1 MSNARFSILQA
12 KAVEDKRISNAQFRT
27 LAALGMY
34 GDKEGWCF
42 PKLKTLAAS
51 LGKSKQAVSKD
62 LIELQNLG
70 YLEIRHQYRP
80 DGGMQ
85 NSLFRLIFDPPCQ
98 PDVDTP
104 STSLV
109 DTPSTSLVDT
119 PSQPDVDT
127 PSTSEVDALTP
138 HINDPINDPIEVEE
152 PQRPNIYGV
161 YESEIGTLTPM
172 IADELTE
179 LEKDYPEAWFIPAVK
194 EAKMSS
200 TRVSLKYVIAILK
213 RWKAEGLP
221 NKYEDKPKSTVSN
234 EDREYVY
241 ENRILG
247 VVEYYKGQTLV
258 KTEPIPG
265 TSQ

>member
-85 NSLFRLIFDPPCQ
+85 NSLFRLIFDPPC
-98 PDVDTP
+98 
-104 STSLV
+104 
-109 DTPSTSLVDT
+109 
-119 PSQPDVDT
+119 QPDVDT